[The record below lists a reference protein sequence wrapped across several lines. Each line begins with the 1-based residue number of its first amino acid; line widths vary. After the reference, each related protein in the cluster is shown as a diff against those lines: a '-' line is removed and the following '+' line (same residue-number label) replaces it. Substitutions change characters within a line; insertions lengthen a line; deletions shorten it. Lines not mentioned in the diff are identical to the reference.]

1 MIGLIHN
8 HADQHQNEVVLS
20 FDQSLLSSFSLFL
33 LPISFHLNFEAL
45 VPRVETL
52 MTLSTGIV
60 EPHFFRYCCSVWG
73 CAGSTELNQSQK
85 LQNRAAR
92 IITNSSFDTPSRP
105 LIDQLGWK
113 TIEELV
119 ASESKTMVFK
129 SLHELAPQ
137 YLCDLF
143 TRNSKCSSYVLRN
156 SETDLRLPMK
166 KSSNGQKCFFYRGAK
181 VWNDLPANTKQASA
195 LNSFKNSI

>member
-1 MIGLIHN
+1 
-8 HADQHQNEVVLS
+8 
-20 FDQSLLSSFSLFL
+20 
-33 LPISFHLNFEAL
+33 
-45 VPRVETL
+45 
-52 MTLSTGIV
+52 MTLYTGIV
-60 EPHFFRYCCSVWG
+60 EPLFRYYSSVWG
-73 CAGSTELNQSQK
+73 CAGSTELNQLQK

-92 IITNSSFDTPSRP
+92 IITNSSFDTPSKP
-105 LIDQLGWK
+105 LIDQPGWK

-137 YLCDLF
+137 YLCDFF

-166 KSSNGQKCFFYRGAK
+166 KSSNGQKCFSYRGAK
-181 VWNDLPANTKQASA
+181 ARNDLPADARQASS
-195 LNSFKNSI
+195 LNSDKKSI